1 MDPDSSDPDALN
13 DATLLMQA
21 GCLTIKA
28 RASRASLLVGCPNR
42 EVSEFMA
49 ALCSSL
55 PPRKKDM
62 GEAGAPTPLMHLS
75 DAATTATA

>member
-1 MDPDSSDPDALN
+1 MDPDSSDPGALD

-28 RASRASLLVGCPNR
+28 RACRASLLVGCPNR